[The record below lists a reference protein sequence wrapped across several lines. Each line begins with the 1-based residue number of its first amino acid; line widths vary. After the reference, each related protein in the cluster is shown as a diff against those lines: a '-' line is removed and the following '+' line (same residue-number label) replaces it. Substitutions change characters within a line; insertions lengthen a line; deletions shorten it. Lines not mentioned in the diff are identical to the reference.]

1 MPLIL
6 TIIAIVFLYQVIFN
20 FKRIMKK
27 LNDHDLKQIRKIE
40 EVSEEEVSEEEPEEV
55 LKELRKDV
63 KEIIDEGKQIMEDLK
78 EIEVSFADASSSVE
92 EIKKELK
99 ERVK

>member
-40 EVSEEEVSEEEPEEV
+40 
-55 LKELRKDV
+55 
-63 KEIIDEGKQIMEDLK
+63 
-78 EIEVSFADASSSVE
+78 VSFADASSSVE
-92 EIKKELK
+92 EIEKELK
-99 ERVK
+99 ERSKCLK